1 MRQPELLKTLR
12 NRITGG
18 EFPPGSALPLRH
30 VLLAE
35 YGLSVATFQKSI
47 NRLVE
52 EGFLESRGIKG
63 TVVSEYPPHL
73 CHYALVVPENPKQIG
88 AVDTFFAALRS
99 VGEELSARTPGMR
112 LLHYFVDNTNSGLHQ
127 ELARLI
133 EDAGNHLLAGIIFV
147 NFVPSPEIQT
157 ALIPCPCV
165 VISRRSSDSYHE
177 YPSLEFDSESLLARC
192 LEYFHQRGRH
202 RAAALILQNT
212 SSERIIRMQNQL
224 DPEKRRPD
232 ALAVLNE
239 NFMPLVVE
247 TLLELGLEPGRD
259 VLLAAHCNYPSDAR
273 RYPNTE
279 YFTFPAEDVLQKAIS
294 LLKHPDGAMVSLIEP
309 KSLTQLLKQKNST
322 KES

>member
-47 NRLVE
+47 NRLIE

-73 CHYALVVPENPKQIG
+73 CHYALVFPENPKQIG

-157 ALIPCPCV
+157 
-165 VISRRSSDSYHE
+165 SDPLPVRGDFAPE
-177 YPSLEFDSESLLARC
+177 QRLL
-192 LEYFHQRGRH
+192 
-202 RAAALILQNT
+202 
-212 SSERIIRMQNQL
+212 S
-224 DPEKRRPD
+224 
-232 ALAVLNE
+232 
-239 NFMPLVVE
+239 
-247 TLLELGLEPGRD
+247 
-259 VLLAAHCNYPSDAR
+259 
-273 RYPNTE
+273 
-279 YFTFPAEDVLQKAIS
+279 
-294 LLKHPDGAMVSLIEP
+294 
-309 KSLTQLLKQKNST
+309 
-322 KES
+322 